1 MLEVCLLGTGGMM
14 PLPYRHLTS
23 MMTRLNGS
31 SLMIDCG
38 EGTQVAIKK
47 KGWSFKPIDILCIT
61 HFHADHISGLPG
73 LLLTMG
79 NSDRT
84 DPLIII
90 GGKGIG
96 NVVASL
102 RIIASDLPF
111 EVKTVEIKGNEDE
124 FHINDYNIRAFRV
137 NHNVP
142 CYGYTI
148 TIDRLPKFDVKR
160 AEMLDLPKYFWGV
173 LQRGESVDYEGKTYT
188 PDMVMGSARSGL
200 KLTYTTDTRPT
211 ASIEENA
218 AGSDLLICE
227 GMYGFDDDSKKAAEY
242 KHMTMEEACRI
253 AKKANVDELWLT
265 HFSPSLNRPVIYEN
279 DVRKI
284 FKNTHIG
291 KDGMSKVL
299 QFKE

>member
-1 MLEVCLLGTGGMM
+1 
-14 PLPYRHLTS
+14 

-38 EGTQVAIKK
+38 EATQVAIKK

-84 DPLIII
+84 EPLTII

-102 RIIASDLPF
+102 RVIAFELPF
-111 EVKTVEIKGNEDE
+111 QVNTVEIDGNEDE
-124 FHINDYNIRAFRV
+124 FHINDYNIKAFKV
-137 NHNVP
+137 NHNVL

-148 TIDRLPKFDVKR
+148 TVNRLPKFDVQM
-160 AEMLDLPKYFWGV
+160 AEKLDLPKHFWRV
-173 LQRGESVDYEGKTYT
+173 LQNGENVDYEGKIYT
-188 PDMVMGSARSGL
+188 PDMVTGDARSGI

-211 ASIEENA
+211 KSIEENA
-218 AGSDLLICE
+218 EGSDLLICE
-227 GMYGFDDDSKKAAEY
+227 GMYGFDDDSKKAVSY
-242 KHMTMEEACRI
+242 KHMTMEEACNI
-253 AKKANVDELWLT
+253 AKNSNVNELWLT
-265 HFSPSLNRPVIYEN
+265 HFSPSLNRPAIYEN
-279 DVRKI
+279 EVRKI

-291 KDGMSKVL
+291 KDGMSKIL